1 MEQNPEFGALGALGL
16 AGICRETLRV
26 ARSRPAGSAFLAG
39 QVIVLTLSLLA
50 HTAVSRALFSDAL
63 ASSHAAAGLGLLRLD
78 TNWARFFLVEAACL
92 LAIVAQSLGAA
103 AFCIF
108 CVAPRYGVTDD
119 RDKRTI
125 ARDYRTVPWFL
136 ARFLWSVFGGDSRSA
151 TRLIRTARKVAWRLV
166 VTTFDA
172 FLLLLG
178 YTALLGAAAWLAHHH
193 LFAAAPGEEDSGAQL
208 PRVAL
213 LLLGGCAY
221 LAGAAHIGAVWRVAC
236 LMLVLEDEWG
246 FRGMH
251 ISDELLAGKYW
262 AAAAVF
268 WTTDGCVVAVQ
279 LAFGALVVDNRM
291 GLRIWLRVAAGITMV
306 VALWATVMVGLV
318 AQVVVYFVCKSCH
331 RQRES
336 LHVTEAKKY
345 LANVSRERAT
355 ATATATATRKR
366 RQ

>member
-1 MEQNPEFGALGALGL
+1 MEQNPEFAALGALGL

-26 ARSRPAGSAFLAG
+26 VRSRPPGSVFLAG
-39 QVIVLTLSLLA
+39 QVIGVTLSLLA
-50 HTAVSRALFSDAL
+50 HIALSRALFSDAL
-63 ASSHAAAGLGLLRLD
+63 ASSHAAAGLLHLER
-78 TNWARFFLVEAACL
+78 NWALFFLVEAACL
-92 LAIVAQSLGAA
+92 LAVVVQSLCAA
-103 AFCIF
+103 AFCVF

-119 RDKRTI
+119 RDKRSI

-136 ARFLWSVFGGDSRSA
+136 ARFLWSVFGGNSHSA

-178 YTALLGAAAWLAHHH
+178 YTALLGAASWMAHHH
-193 LFAAAPGEEDSGAQL
+193 FLAAAPGVEESGAKL
-208 PRVAL
+208 PQVAL
-213 LLLGGCAY
+213 LLGGAAY

-268 WTTDGCVVAVQ
+268 WTTDGCVVATQ
-279 LAFGALVVDNRM
+279 LAFGALVVDDRM
-291 GLRIWLRVAAGITMV
+291 GLGIRLRVAAGITMV
-306 VALWATVMVGLV
+306 VVLWAAVMAGLV
-318 AQVVVYFVCKSCH
+318 AQVVVYLVCKSCH

-336 LHVTEAKKY
+336 LHVMEAKNY
-345 LANVSRERAT
+345 LTNAGRGRAT
-355 ATATATATRKR
+355 PTATRKR

>member
-1 MEQNPEFGALGALGL
+1 MERNPEFAALGALGL

-26 ARSRPAGSAFLAG
+26 ARSCPPGSAFMAG
-39 QVIVLTLSLLA
+39 QVILLTLSLLG
-50 HTAVSRALFSDAL
+50 HIVVSRALFSDSF
-63 ASSHAAAGLGLLRLD
+63 ASSDAGRLRPAA
-78 TNWARFFLVEAACL
+78 TNWAPFFLVEAACL
-92 LAIVAQSLGAA
+92 LANVAQSLCAA
-103 AFCIF
+103 AFCAF

-119 RDKRTI
+119 RDKRSI
-125 ARDYRTVPWFL
+125 ARDYRTVPWVL
-136 ARFLWSVFGGDSRSA
+136 ARFLWSVFGGNSHSA
-151 TRLIRTARKVAWRLV
+151 TRLIRTGRKVAWRLV

-193 LFAAAPGEEDSGAQL
+193 LLAAAAPGEEGSGTQQL

-213 LLLGGCAY
+213 LLGGAAY

-236 LMLVLEDEWG
+236 LMLVVEDEWG

-268 WTTDGCVVAVQ
+268 WTTDGCVFAVQ
-279 LAFGALVVDNRM
+279 MAFGSLVVDDRM
-291 GLRIWLRVAAGITMV
+291 GLGVWFRAAAGITMAA
-306 VALWATVMVGLV
+306 ALWAAVMAGLV
-318 AQVVVYFVCKSCH
+318 AQAVVYFVCKSCH

-336 LHVTEAKKY
+336 SDVTEAKKY
-345 LANVSRERAT
+345 LANVGRGRAT
-355 ATATATATRKR
+355 PTRKR

>member
-1 MEQNPEFGALGALGL
+1 MEQNPEFGALGAVGL
-16 AGICRETLRV
+16 AGIFRETFRV
-26 ARSRPAGSAFLAG
+26 VRSRPPGSAFLAG
-39 QVIVLTLSLLA
+39 QVLVLTLSLLA
-50 HTAVSRALFSDAL
+50 HIAVSRALFSDAL
-63 ASSHAAAGLGLLRLD
+63 AGLLRLD
-78 TNWARFFLVEAACL
+78 TKWAVFFLVEAACL
-92 LAIVAQSLGAA
+92 LAIMVQSLCAA
-103 AFCIF
+103 AFCVF

-151 TRLIRTARKVAWRLV
+151 TRLIRTGRNVAWRLV

-178 YTALLGAAAWLAHHH
+178 YTALLGAALWMAHHH
-193 LFAAAPGEEDSGAQL
+193 LLAAAPGEEESGAQL

-213 LLLGGCAY
+213 LLGGAAY

-236 LMLVLEDEWG
+236 LMLVLEDDWG
-246 FRGMH
+246 FHGMH

-268 WTTDGCVVAVQ
+268 WTTDGCVVAMQ
-279 LAFGALVVDNRM
+279 LAFGALVVDDRM
-291 GLRIWLRVAAGITMV
+291 GLGIRLRVAAGITMV
-306 VALWATVMVGLV
+306 VALWAAVMVGLV

-336 LHVTEAKKY
+336 LHVTAAKNY
-345 LANVSRERAT
+345 LANVGRGRDTS
-355 ATATATATRKR
+355 TATRKR